1 MIYGMKP
8 FNSAEM
14 REYLN
19 ILEATTTPTVG
30 GASQTANDD
39 GTTTTN
45 IDQGPMSMSSTNRPS
60 GTVNTASMNLGD
72 VTATTATGTGF
83 GGAGKDVQQG
93 GNQISSITNA
103 QGETTSI
110 AGRAPTA
117 QDVEK
122 AINEDF
128 PGTHGDWMHG
138 GFKVRYNPSTKTVT
152 VQGKNQER
160 SHKFGADPTERSY
173 HTAVQ
178 QIIDKLEDEAEL
190 EESRSDSLVMREW
203 MTICR

>member
-14 REYLN
+14 REYLDKLTESPETE
-19 ILEATTTPTVG
+19 IIPGQEE
-30 GASQTANDD
+30 
-39 GTTTTN
+39 
-45 IDQGPMSMSSTNRPS
+45 
-60 GTVNTASMNLGD
+60 
-72 VTATTATGTGF
+72 
-83 GGAGKDVQQG
+83 
-93 GNQISSITNA
+93 IT
-103 QGETTSI
+103 ES
-110 AGRAPTA
+110 
-117 QDVEK
+117 E
-122 AINEDF
+122 F

-160 SHKFGADPTERSY
+160 SHKFTTDPTERSY
-173 HTAVQ
+173 HSAVQ

-190 EESRSDSLVMREW
+190 EESRSESLVMREW